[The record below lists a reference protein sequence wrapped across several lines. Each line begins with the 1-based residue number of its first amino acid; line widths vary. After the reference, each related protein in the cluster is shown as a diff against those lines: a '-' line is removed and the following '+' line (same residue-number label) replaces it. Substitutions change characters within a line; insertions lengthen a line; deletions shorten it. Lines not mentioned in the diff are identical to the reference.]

1 MRKLAIVL
9 GLLIG
14 QIVQAQNNEFVNY
27 FKNKKAKLI
36 MANTTSVLPNSNS
49 ALAKQNT
56 DLSQLAKQYLL
67 DNLTELKL
75 SNVDLELVH
84 TYQSLVGIH
93 YQFTQ
98 TYLGSKVYQSNV
110 KIALNSYGQV
120 INVVNDLVDLR
131 NINLPT
137 SAISTNQIWAF
148 NGVQL
153 VVANKQITGNK
164 EQYFDIDN
172 QLIFENVKSLS
183 AGKDTNARVKIF
195 NPDPLTT
202 ARSQYVAPYL
212 NYNKLDTPSLNNER
226 KDLILSLK
234 LDSVGNFV
242 AENDYVLVKD
252 IMAPIAEPFIVSHKD
267 SLVVTRNTNIF
278 KQEMALFHIHQ
289 YQMYIQSLGFSNLK
303 RQLWVDPI
311 GDFGENSR
319 FEFSTEN
326 PYILLGIGG
335 IPDAEDADVI
345 THEYSHA
352 VAFYIAPNTIDGE
365 ERIGIDEGNADIMAV
380 LYSRKLS
387 DYNWRKVFNWD
398 GNESWNG
405 RNTLNTKNYLN
416 DFVLQR
422 YSLGNIWSGAVTD
435 IAEEIGID
443 TTVTLLLTAMAS
455 LQTNMTIPQFANL
468 FIQADSILFNKYH
481 YGSIKNSFVNRK
493 IINGLS
499 AEELLDENFLKITNT
514 IGFANVNEFLSIQ
527 IPSSQKYKVSVT
539 DIQGKEIMFLDNQ
552 FESTNISPIGF
563 NPGLYILNITIGNKN
578 FNYKIIKY

>member
-1 MRKLAIVL
+1 MKKLAIVL

-14 QIVQAQNNEFVNY
+14 QIVQAQNTEFVNY
-27 FKNKKAKLI
+27 FKNKKARLI
-36 MANTTSVLPNSNS
+36 MANASLVLANGKFE
-49 ALAKQNT
+49 LAKQNI

-84 TYQSLVGIH
+84 TYQSLVGTH

-98 TYLGSKVYQSNV
+98 TYLGTKVYQSNV
-110 KIALNSYGQV
+110 KIAINNYGQV
-120 INVVNDLVDLR
+120 VNIVNDLVDLR
-131 NINLPT
+131 NNNLPT
-137 SAISTNQIWAF
+137 STIAANQIWAF
-148 NGVQL
+148 SGTKL
-153 VVANKQITGNK
+153 VVANKQIIGNI
-164 EQYFDIDN
+164 EQYFDVDN
-172 QLIFENVKSLS
+172 QLLFENVKSLR
-183 AGKDTNARVKIF
+183 AGKDTNALVKIF

-226 KDLILSLK
+226 KDLILNLK
-234 LDSVGNFV
+234 LDSIGNFV

-252 IMAPIAEPFIVSHKD
+252 IMGPIAEPFAVSHVD

-278 KQEMALFHIHQ
+278 KQEMALYHINQ
-289 YQMYIQSLGFSNLK
+289 YQKYIQNLGFKNLK
-303 RQLWVDPI
+303 NQLWVDPS
-311 GDFGENSR
+311 GDFGEDSR

-345 THEYSHA
+345 THEYTHA

-468 FIQADSILFNKYH
+468 FIQADSILYNKYH
-481 YGSIKNSFVNRK
+481 YGSIKNSFLNRK

-499 AEELLDENFLKITNT
+499 AEELINGNFIKIINT
-514 IGFANVNEFLSIQ
+514 IGFSNANEFLTIQ

-539 DIQGKEIMFLDNQ
+539 DIQGKEIMFFDNQ
-552 FESTNISPIGF
+552 FESTNISSIGF
-563 NPGLYILNITIGNKN
+563 NPGLYILNISIENKN
-578 FNYKIIKY
+578 FKYKIIKY

>member
-1 MRKLAIVL
+1 MKKLAIVL

-14 QIVQAQNNEFVNY
+14 QIVQAQNTEFVNY
-27 FKNKKAKLI
+27 LKNKKAKLI
-36 MANTTSVLPNSNS
+36 MANGSSVLPNSNS
-49 ALAKQNT
+49 TLAKQNIE
-56 DLSQLAKQYLL
+56 LSQLAKQYLL

-84 TYQSLVGIH
+84 TYKSLVGTH
-93 YQFTQ
+93 YQFIQ
-98 TYLGSKVYQSNV
+98 TYLGTKVYQSNV
-110 KIALNSYGQV
+110 KIAINNYGQV
-120 INVVNDLVDLR
+120 INIVNDLVDLR
-131 NINLPT
+131 NISLPT
-137 SAISTNQIWAF
+137 SEIGTNQIWVF
-148 NGVQL
+148 NGAKL
-153 VVANKQITGNK
+153 VVANKQIVGNK
-164 EQYFDIDN
+164 EQYFDVDN
-172 QLIFENVKSLS
+172 QLLFENIKSLK
-183 AGKDTNARVKIF
+183 AGKDTNALVKIF

-226 KDLILSLK
+226 KDLILNLK
-234 LDSVGNFV
+234 LDSIGNFV

-252 IMAPIAEPFIVSHKD
+252 VMGPIAEPFVVRYKD
-267 SLVVTRNTNIF
+267 SLLVKRNTDIF
-278 KQEMALFHIHQ
+278 KQEMALYHINQ
-289 YQMYIQSLGFSNLK
+289 YQNYIQSLGFKNLK
-303 RQLWVDPI
+303 NQLWVDPL
-311 GDFGENSR
+311 GDFGEDSR

-345 THEYSHA
+345 THEYTHA

-398 GNESWNG
+398 GNETWNG

-468 FIQADSILFNKYH
+468 FIQADSILYNKYH

-499 AEELLDENFLKITNT
+499 TEELLNGNFIKITNT
-514 IGFANVNEFLSIQ
+514 IGFAQDNELLTIQ

-539 DIQGKEIMFLDNQ
+539 DIQGKEIMFFDNQ

-563 NPGLYILNITIGNKN
+563 NRGLYILNISIGNKN

>member
-1 MRKLAIVL
+1 MKKLAIVL

-14 QIVQAQNNEFVNY
+14 QIVQAQNTEFVNY

-36 MANTTSVLPNSNS
+36 MANGSSVLPNSNS
-49 ALAKQNT
+49 TLAKQNI

-84 TYQSLVGIH
+84 TYKSLVGTH
-93 YQFTQ
+93 YQFIQ
-98 TYLGSKVYQSNV
+98 TYLGTKVYQSNV
-110 KIALNSYGQV
+110 KIAINNYGQV
-120 INVVNDLVDLR
+120 INIVNDLVDLR
-131 NINLPT
+131 NISLPT
-137 SAISTNQIWAF
+137 SEISTNQIWAF
-148 NGVQL
+148 NGAKL
-153 VVANKQITGNK
+153 VVANKQIVGNK
-164 EQYFDIDN
+164 EQYFDVDN
-172 QLIFENVKSLS
+172 QLLFENIKSLK
-183 AGKDTNARVKIF
+183 AGKDTNALVKIF

-226 KDLILSLK
+226 KDLILNLK
-234 LDSVGNFV
+234 LDSIGNFV

-252 IMAPIAEPFIVSHKD
+252 VMGPIAEPFVVRYKD
-267 SLVVTRNTNIF
+267 SLLVKRNTDIF
-278 KQEMALFHIHQ
+278 KQEMALYHINQ
-289 YQMYIQSLGFSNLK
+289 YQNYIQSLGFKNLK
-303 RQLWVDPI
+303 NQLWVDPL
-311 GDFGENSR
+311 GDFGEDSR

-345 THEYSHA
+345 THEYTHA

-398 GNESWNG
+398 GNETWNG

-468 FIQADSILFNKYH
+468 FIQADSILYNKYH

-499 AEELLDENFLKITNT
+499 TEELLNGNFIKITNT
-514 IGFANVNEFLSIQ
+514 IGFAQDNELLTIQ

-539 DIQGKEIMFLDNQ
+539 DIQGKEIMFFDNQ

-563 NPGLYILNITIGNKN
+563 NRGLYILNISIGNKN

>member
-1 MRKLAIVL
+1 MKKLAIVL
-9 GLLIG
+9 GLLMS
-14 QIVQAQNNEFVNY
+14 QLVQAQNTEFINY
-27 FKNKKAKLI
+27 FKNKKAQLI
-36 MANTTSVLPNSNS
+36 MANTSLVLANSKFE
-49 ALAKQNT
+49 LAKQNN

-75 SNVDLELVH
+75 SNFDLELVH
-84 TYQSLVGIH
+84 TYQSLVGTH

-98 TYLGSKVYQSNV
+98 TYLGTKIYQSNV
-110 KIALNSYGQV
+110 KIAINNFGQV
-120 INVVNDLVDLR
+120 INIVNDLVDFR
-131 NINLPT
+131 NINLPS
-137 SAISTNQIWAF
+137 SAIYDGQIWTF
-148 NGVQL
+148 NGVKL
-153 VVANKQITGNK
+153 VAANKQITGNK
-164 EQYFDIDN
+164 EQYFDSDN
-172 QLIFENVKSLS
+172 QLLFENIKSLS
-183 AGKDTNARVKIF
+183 AGKDTNALVKIF

-202 ARSQYVAPYL
+202 ARSQYLAPYL
-212 NYNKLDTPSLNNER
+212 NYNKLDTPALNNER
-226 KDLILSLK
+226 KSLLLNLK
-234 LDSVGNFV
+234 IDENGNFL

-252 IMAPIAEPFIVSHKD
+252 IMGPIAVPFSVGKKD
-267 SLVVTRNTNIF
+267 SLIVTRNTDIF
-278 KQEMALFHIHQ
+278 KQEMALYHINQ
-289 YQMYIQSLGFSNLK
+289 YQKYIQRLGFTNLK
-303 RQLWVDPI
+303 NQLWVDPL
-311 GDFGENSR
+311 GDFGEDSR

-345 THEYSHA
+345 THEYTHA

-468 FIQADSILFNKYH
+468 FIQADSILYNKYH
-481 YGSIKNSFVNRK
+481 FGSIKNSFVNRK
-493 IINGLS
+493 IIKGLS
-499 AEELLDENFLKITNT
+499 TEEVLDRNYIKISNT
-514 IGFANVNEFLSIQ
+514 LGFANANEFLTIQ

-539 DIQGKEIMFLDNQ
+539 DIQGKEIMFFDNQ
-552 FESTNISPIGF
+552 FQSTNISPIGF
-563 NPGLYILNITIGNKN
+563 NPGLYILNVSIGNKN

>member
-1 MRKLAIVL
+1 MKKLAIVL

-14 QIVQAQNNEFVNY
+14 QIVQAQNTEFVNY
-27 FKNKKAKLI
+27 IKNKKAKLI
-36 MANTTSVLPNSNS
+36 MAKTSVLPNSNS
-49 ALAKQNT
+49 ALAKQNI
-56 DLSQLAKQYLL
+56 DLSQLVKQYLL

-84 TYQSLVGIH
+84 TYQSLVGTH
-93 YQFTQ
+93 YQFTE
-98 TYLGSKVYQSNV
+98 TYLGTKVYQANV
-110 KIALNSYGQV
+110 KIAVNSYGQV
-120 INVVNDLVDLR
+120 INIVSDLVDLR
-131 NINLPT
+131 NISLPT

-148 NGVQL
+148 NGAKL
-153 VVANKQITGNK
+153 VVANKQIVGNK
-164 EQYFDIDN
+164 EQYFDVDN
-172 QLIFENVKSLS
+172 QLLFENIKSLK
-183 AGKDTNARVKIF
+183 AGKDTNALVKIF

-212 NYNKLDTPSLNNER
+212 NFNKLDTPSLNNER
-226 KDLILSLK
+226 KDLILNLK
-234 LDSVGNFV
+234 LDSIGNFV

-252 IMAPIAEPFIVSHKD
+252 VMGPIAEPFVVRYKD
-267 SLVVTRNTNIF
+267 SLLVKRNTDIF
-278 KQEMALFHIHQ
+278 KQEMALYHINQ
-289 YQMYIQSLGFSNLK
+289 YQNYIQSLGFKNLK
-303 RQLWVDPI
+303 NQLWVDPL
-311 GDFGENSR
+311 GDFGEDSR

-345 THEYSHA
+345 THEYTHA

-398 GNESWNG
+398 GNETWNG

-468 FIQADSILFNKYH
+468 FIQADSILYNKYH

-499 AEELLDENFLKITNT
+499 TEELLNGNFIKITNT
-514 IGFANVNEFLSIQ
+514 IGFAQDNELLTIQ

-539 DIQGKEIMFLDNQ
+539 DIQGKEIMFFDNQ

-563 NPGLYILNITIGNKN
+563 NRGLYILNISIGNKN

>member
-1 MRKLAIVL
+1 MRKLAIIL

-14 QIVQAQNNEFVNY
+14 QLVQAQNTEFVNY

-36 MANTTSVLPNSNS
+36 MANITSVLPNSNS

-75 SNVDLELVH
+75 SNVDLELIH
-84 TYQSLVGIH
+84 TYQSLVGTH

-98 TYLGSKVYQSNV
+98 TYLGTKVYQANV
-110 KIALNSYGQV
+110 KIAVNSYGQV
-120 INVVNDLVDLR
+120 INIVNDLVDLH

-148 NGVQL
+148 NGAKL
-153 VVANKQITGNK
+153 VVVNKQIVGNK
-164 EQYFDIDN
+164 EQYFDINN
-172 QLIFENVKSLS
+172 QLLFENIKSLK
-183 AGKDTNARVKIF
+183 AGKDTNALVKIF

-212 NYNKLDTPSLNNER
+212 NYNKQDTPALNNER
-226 KDLILSLK
+226 KSLLLNLK
-234 LDSVGNFV
+234 IDENGNFL

-252 IMAPIAEPFIVSHKD
+252 IMGPIAEPFSVGKKD
-267 SLVVTRNTNIF
+267 SLIVTRNTDIF
-278 KQEMALFHIHQ
+278 KQEMALYHINQ
-289 YQMYIQSLGFSNLK
+289 YQKYIQSLGFTNLK
-303 RQLWVDPI
+303 NQLWVDPL
-311 GDFGENSR
+311 GDFGEDSR

-499 AEELLDENFLKITNT
+499 AEELLNGNFIKITNT
-514 IGFANVNEFLSIQ
+514 IGFAQDNELLTIQ

-539 DIQGKEIMFLDNQ
+539 DIQGKEIMFFDNQ

-563 NPGLYILNITIGNKN
+563 NRGLYILNISIGNKN

>member
-1 MRKLAIVL
+1 MKKLAIVL

-14 QIVQAQNNEFVNY
+14 QIVQAQNTEFVNY
-27 FKNKKAKLI
+27 LKNKKAKLI
-36 MANTTSVLPNSNS
+36 MANGSSVLPNSNS
-49 ALAKQNT
+49 TLAKQNIE
-56 DLSQLAKQYLL
+56 LSQLAKQYLL

-84 TYQSLVGIH
+84 TYKSLVGTH
-93 YQFTQ
+93 YQFIQ
-98 TYLGSKVYQSNV
+98 TYLGTKVYQSNV
-110 KIALNSYGQV
+110 KIAINNYGQV
-120 INVVNDLVDLR
+120 INIVNDLVDLR
-131 NINLPT
+131 NISLPT
-137 SAISTNQIWAF
+137 SEIGTNQIWVF
-148 NGVQL
+148 NGAKL
-153 VVANKQITGNK
+153 VVANKQIVGNK
-164 EQYFDIDN
+164 EQYFDVDN
-172 QLIFENVKSLS
+172 QLLFENIKSLK
-183 AGKDTNARVKIF
+183 AGKDTNALVKIF

-226 KDLILSLK
+226 KDLILNLK
-234 LDSVGNFV
+234 LDSIGNFV

-252 IMAPIAEPFIVSHKD
+252 VMGPIAEPFVVRYKD
-267 SLVVTRNTNIF
+267 SLLVKRNTDIF
-278 KQEMALFHIHQ
+278 KQEMALYHINQ
-289 YQMYIQSLGFSNLK
+289 YQNYIQSLGFKNLK
-303 RQLWVDPI
+303 NQLWVDPL
-311 GDFGENSR
+311 GDFGEDSR

-345 THEYSHA
+345 THEYTHA

-398 GNESWNG
+398 GNETWNG

-455 LQTNMTIPQFANL
+455 LQTNMTIPQFANM
-468 FIQADSILFNKYH
+468 FIQADSILYNKYH

-499 AEELLDENFLKITNT
+499 TEELLNGNFIKITNT
-514 IGFANVNEFLSIQ
+514 IGFAQDNELLTIQ

-539 DIQGKEIMFLDNQ
+539 DIQGKEIMFFDNQ

-563 NPGLYILNITIGNKN
+563 NRGLYILNISIGNKN

>member
-1 MRKLAIVL
+1 
-9 GLLIG
+9 
-14 QIVQAQNNEFVNY
+14 
-27 FKNKKAKLI
+27 
-36 MANTTSVLPNSNS
+36 
-49 ALAKQNT
+49 
-56 DLSQLAKQYLL
+56 
-67 DNLTELKL
+67 
-75 SNVDLELVH
+75 
-84 TYQSLVGIH
+84 
-93 YQFTQ
+93 
-98 TYLGSKVYQSNV
+98 
-110 KIALNSYGQV
+110 
-120 INVVNDLVDLR
+120 
-131 NINLPT
+131 
-137 SAISTNQIWAF
+137 
-148 NGVQL
+148 
-153 VVANKQITGNK
+153 
-164 EQYFDIDN
+164 
-172 QLIFENVKSLS
+172 
-183 AGKDTNARVKIF
+183 
-195 NPDPLTT
+195 
-202 ARSQYVAPYL
+202 
-212 NYNKLDTPSLNNER
+212 
-226 KDLILSLK
+226 
-234 LDSVGNFV
+234 
-242 AENDYVLVKD
+242 
-252 IMAPIAEPFIVSHKD
+252 
-267 SLVVTRNTNIF
+267 
-278 KQEMALFHIHQ
+278 
-289 YQMYIQSLGFSNLK
+289 
-303 RQLWVDPI
+303 
-311 GDFGENSR
+311 
-319 FEFSTEN
+319 
-326 PYILLGIGG
+326 LLGIGG

-514 IGFANVNEFLSIQ
+514 IGFANANEFLSIQ

>member
-110 KIALNSYGQV
+110 KIAINSYGQV

-499 AEELLDENFLKITNT
+499 TEELLNGNFIKITNT
-514 IGFANVNEFLSIQ
+514 LGFAQDNELLTIQ

>member
-1 MRKLAIVL
+1 MRKLAIIL

-14 QIVQAQNNEFVNY
+14 QLVQAQNTEFVNY

-49 ALAKQNT
+49 ALAKQST

-75 SNVDLELVH
+75 SNVDLELIH
-84 TYQSLVGIH
+84 TYQSLVGTH

-98 TYLGSKVYQSNV
+98 TYLGTKVYQANV
-110 KIALNSYGQV
+110 KIAVNSYGQV
-120 INVVNDLVDLR
+120 INIVNDLVDLH

-148 NGVQL
+148 NGAKL
-153 VVANKQITGNK
+153 VVANKQIVGNK

-172 QLIFENVKSLS
+172 QLLFENVKSLS
-183 AGKDTNARVKIF
+183 AGKDTNALVKIF

-212 NYNKLDTPSLNNER
+212 NYNKQDTPALNNER
-226 KDLILSLK
+226 KSLLLNLK
-234 LDSVGNFV
+234 IDENGNFL

-252 IMAPIAEPFIVSHKD
+252 IMGPIAEPFSVGKKD
-267 SLVVTRNTNIF
+267 SLIVTRNTDIF
-278 KQEMALFHIHQ
+278 KQEMALYHINQ
-289 YQMYIQSLGFSNLK
+289 YQKYIQSLGFTNLK
-303 RQLWVDPI
+303 NQLWVDPL
-311 GDFGENSR
+311 GDFGEDSR

-443 TTVTLLLTAMAS
+443 TTVKLLLTAMAS
-455 LQTNMTIPQFANL
+455 LQTNMTIPQFANM

-499 AEELLDENFLKITNT
+499 AEELLNGNFIKITNT
-514 IGFANVNEFLSIQ
+514 IGFAQDNELLTIQ

-539 DIQGKEIMFLDNQ
+539 DIQGKEIMFFDNQ

-563 NPGLYILNITIGNKN
+563 NRGLYILNISIGNKN

>member
-1 MRKLAIVL
+1 MKKLAIVL

-14 QIVQAQNNEFVNY
+14 QIVQAQNTEFVNY
-27 FKNKKAKLI
+27 FKNKKARLI
-36 MANTTSVLPNSNS
+36 MANASSVLTNTKTVV
-49 ALAKQNT
+49 AKQNT

-84 TYQSLVGIH
+84 TYQSLVGMH

-110 KIALNSYGQV
+110 KIAINNYGQV

-131 NINLPT
+131 NISLPT
-137 SAISTNQIWAF
+137 SEISTNQIWAF
-148 NGVQL
+148 NGAKL
-153 VVANKQITGNK
+153 VVANKQIVGNK
-164 EQYFDIDN
+164 EQYFDVDN
-172 QLIFENVKSLS
+172 QLLFENIKSLK
-183 AGKDTNARVKIF
+183 AGKDTNAIVKIF

-202 ARSQYVAPYL
+202 ARSLYVAPYL

-226 KDLILSLK
+226 KDLILNLK
-234 LDSVGNFV
+234 LDSIGNFV

-252 IMAPIAEPFIVSHKD
+252 VMGPIAEPFVVRYKD
-267 SLVVTRNTNIF
+267 SLLVKRNTNIF
-278 KQEMALFHIHQ
+278 KQEMALYHINQ
-289 YQMYIQSLGFSNLK
+289 YQNYIQSLGFKNLK
-303 RQLWVDPI
+303 NQLWVDPL
-311 GDFGENSR
+311 GDFGEDSR

-345 THEYSHA
+345 THEYTHA

-398 GNESWNG
+398 GNETWNG

-435 IAEEIGID
+435 IAEQIGID

-455 LQTNMTIPQFANL
+455 LQTNMTIPQFANM
-468 FIQADSILFNKYH
+468 FIQADSILYNKYH

-499 AEELLDENFLKITNT
+499 TEELLNVNFIKITNT
-514 IGFANVNEFLSIQ
+514 IGFAQDNELLTIQ

-539 DIQGKEIMFLDNQ
+539 DIQGKEIMFFDNQ

-563 NPGLYILNITIGNKN
+563 NRGLYILNISIGNKN

>member
-267 SLVVTRNTNIF
+267 SLLVTRNTNIF

-455 LQTNMTIPQFANL
+455 LQTNMTIPQFENL
-468 FIQADSILFNKYH
+468 FIQADSILYNKYH

-499 AEELLDENFLKITNT
+499 TEELLNGNFIKITNT
-514 IGFANVNEFLSIQ
+514 IGFAQDNELLTIQ

-539 DIQGKEIMFLDNQ
+539 DIQGKEIMFFDNQ
-552 FESTNISPIGF
+552 FESTNISSIGF
-563 NPGLYILNITIGNKN
+563 NPGLYILNISIGNKN
-578 FNYKIIKY
+578 FKYKIIKY

>member
-164 EQYFDIDN
+164 EQYFDIYN

-267 SLVVTRNTNIF
+267 SLLVTRNTNIF

-539 DIQGKEIMFLDNQ
+539 DIQGKEIIFLDNQ